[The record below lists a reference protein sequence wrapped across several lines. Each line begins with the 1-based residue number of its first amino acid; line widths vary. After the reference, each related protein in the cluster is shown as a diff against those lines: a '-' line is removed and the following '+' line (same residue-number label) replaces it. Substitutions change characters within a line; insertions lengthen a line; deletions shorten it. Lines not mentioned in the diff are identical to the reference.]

1 MTTPVTPF
9 HAHLPVRIAFGD
21 GVLAELRGALAA
33 LGSTAALVVVEE
45 PVAEHA
51 SVADAL
57 ASAESAGLRLDRVVK
72 GPGEPTFAL
81 ADELA
86 DRVRDGS
93 LDVVVG
99 IGGGSALDVA
109 KAARIVADQGGAVS
123 DYAGGIRTP
132 APPRLGLVLCPTTAG
147 TGSEVSGASVLTDT
161 DADRKVGFG
170 HPNMRAQHA
179 LVDPVLT
186 HGLPAGPTAHS
197 GVDAL
202 AQAIGACT
210 VRNSSPLSVAF
221 GLEAC
226 HHVAHSLREAVAD
239 GTDAE
244 ARRRMACAS
253 LTAGLAMNL
262 SDCAAD
268 HALGPG
274 TRQRRAPPAWAHG
287 RARGRGDA
295 RALTGRL
302 RRAPG
307 ADRRRARRVSRRQL
321 LTARAPSGR
330 FVVSSPMSASRRS
343 PRAASWKARCPRS
356 SRARPASSPTTSRS
370 TATRGTQKRSK
381 GPFAPRS
388 PSRPAELRLRRDED
402 ALQLRVVGRALLELP
417 ADARRLVAAERR
429 LREHRVVRVD
439 ADRARPQCPSDA
451 ELARAVPRPQRARE
465 TIQGVCRSRAGIA
478 LRSSVGGTRPDGDGR
493 QRLLPRAPRSST
505 VRTNR
510 RGRRAEVDPGRPSR

>member
-45 PVAEHA
+45 PVAEHP
-51 SVADAL
+51 SVVDAL

-123 DYAGGIRTP
+123 DYAAGIE
-132 APPRLGLVLCPTTAG
+132 PPRHPASGSSSARPPQAPAARSPARAFLPTPTP
-147 TGSEVSGASVLTDT
+147 T
-161 DADRKVGFG
+161 KVGFG

-226 HHVAHSLREAVAD
+226 HHVAHRC
-239 GTDAE
+239 
-244 ARRRMACAS
+244 ARRSRTGRM
-253 LTAGLAMNL
+253 
-262 SDCAAD
+262 
-268 HALGPG
+268 
-274 TRQRRAPPAWAHG
+274 QRRAGAWRVRASPPDW
-287 RARGRGDA
+287 R
-295 RALTGRL
+295 
-302 RRAPG
+302 
-307 ADRRRARRVSRRQL
+307 
-321 LTARAPSGR
+321 
-330 FVVSSPMSASRRS
+330 
-343 PRAASWKARCPRS
+343 
-356 SRARPASSPTTSRS
+356 
-370 TATRGTQKRSK
+370 
-381 GPFAPRS
+381 
-388 PSRPAELRLRRDED
+388 
-402 ALQLRVVGRALLELP
+402 
-417 ADARRLVAAERR
+417 
-429 LREHRVVRVD
+429 
-439 ADRARPQCPSDA
+439 
-451 ELARAVPRPQRARE
+451 
-465 TIQGVCRSRAGIA
+465 
-478 LRSSVGGTRPDGDGR
+478 
-493 QRLLPRAPRSST
+493 
-505 VRTNR
+505 
-510 RGRRAEVDPGRPSR
+510 